1 MKLEK
6 RKVATLVNDPRNARV
21 HDDNSIAGIMASVGE
36 FKQQTPI
43 VIDEDGVVVK
53 GNGTLE
59 AFRRLGRTEI
69 ICVVTD
75 LVGFKKK
82 AYAVADN
89 RTGDMSSWNQEVLAE
104 TLTEIQQADPATLE
118 ATGFTAEQLADLL
131 LEVKPLVASQEDD
144 DALPAPPVN
153 VISKPGTLWQLGNHR
168 LLCGDARNPADV
180 ARLMGGAKADMLF
193 TDPPYMVSYKG
204 GVNFNKANKS
214 KMPFKA
220 GGGQP
225 GVKGAVDKL
234 ANDEKPDKSK
244 PNMYEEFLPVVLPF
258 VDGPGYVFY
267 SDSNS
272 FGVFKA
278 FNDNSCELHGVIIWN
293 KPNAKYGA
301 LNKYYK
307 QRHEPLI
314 FFKPK
319 GVKNLRW
326 NGPTNE
332 NTIWDIP
339 RDPSNEFAPTQKPV
353 ALALRAIQNHKVNT
367 VLDTFGGSGSTMM
380 ACEKA
385 AVRCY
390 TLESDVIQC
399 DVMVKRFEL
408 ATGQKANI
416 IKE

>member
-1 MKLEK
+1 MKLVK
-6 RKVATLVNDPRNARV
+6 KKVSELVNDPRNARA
-21 HDDNSIAGIMASVGE
+21 HDDNSITSIMASIGE

-43 VIDEDGVVVK
+43 VIDEAGVVVK

-69 ICVVTD
+69 ICIITD
-75 LVGFKKK
+75 LPEKKKK
-82 AYAVADN
+82 AYAIADN

-104 TLTEIQQADPATLE
+104 TLTEIQQADPAMLE
-118 ATGFTAEQLADLL
+118 ATGFTAEQLADLI

-144 DALPAPPVN
+144 DSLPAPPIN

-180 ARLMGGAKADMLF
+180 ARLMAGAKADMLF
-193 TDPPYMVSYKG
+193 TDPPYGVSYKG

-225 GVKGAVDKL
+225 GVNGAVDKI
-234 ANDEKPDKSK
+234 ANDEKPS
-244 PNMYEEFLPVVLPF
+244 MYGEFLPVVLPF
-258 VDGPGYVFY
+258 VDGPGYLWY
-267 SDSNS
+267 SDSHS
-272 FGVFKA
+272 LEVFKA
-278 FNDNSCELHGVIIWN
+278 LKENSCDLHGVIIWN

-301 LNKYYK
+301 LNKNYK
-307 QRHEPLI
+307 QRHEPCI
-314 FFKPK
+314 YFKPK
-319 GVKNLRW
+319 GVRNLRW

-332 NTIWDIP
+332 NTIWDIN

-353 ALALRAIQNHKVNT
+353 ALPLRAIQNHKVNS

-385 AVRCY
+385 GVRCY
-390 TLESDVIQC
+390 TMELDVVQC
-399 DVMVKRFEL
+399 DIMVKRFEI
-408 ATGQKANI
+408 ATGQKASI
-416 IKE
+416 VKE